1 MEKATKF
8 VDGLDKES
16 TVAGDDVVQG
26 ERDRQ
31 GGGTAGTKRGGELR
45 EFVKFLIDH
54 DPESTFA
61 NMTRVCDKDTGR
73 AIWVTQESAEEIED
87 SAIGARRR
95 SVVVGMKTGE
105 GIGYEAKDA
114 EIKRLEEKTMKL
126 EEEIIKLLEALE
138 KGASGSGS
146 NGVNSPTKLRQT
158 VLA

>member
-1 MEKATKF
+1 M
-8 VDGLDKES
+8 
-16 TVAGDDVVQG
+16 
-26 ERDRQ
+26 
-31 GGGTAGTKRGGELR
+31 
-45 EFVKFLIDH
+45 
-54 DPESTFA
+54 
-61 NMTRVCDKDTGR
+61 
-73 AIWVTQESAEEIED
+73 TQESAEEIED